1 MVNWTFSLRSLF
13 LVMLV
18 VATFCS
24 GWVCKEQW
32 DATLL
37 LTPLTSPA
45 QVETLIEELTVMY
58 DRQLKQVAKA
68 QSELEATQDDM
79 ARRIRQQ
86 EIEAQIQV
94 LDEMATQVQRLERE
108 RHGTFFPRWFPGSV
122 VRFLLVISAWV
133 LSCMVAMRMGMR
145 STQAGTR
152 PEQH

>member
-1 MVNWTFSLRSLF
+1 
-13 LVMLV
+13 MLV

-32 DATLL
+32 DATLI

-68 QSELEATQDDM
+68 QSELEATQDDI
-79 ARRIRQQ
+79 ARRNRQQ
-86 EIEAQIQV
+86 EIVAGTQV
-94 LDEMATQVQRLERE
+94 LDEMSTQVQRLERE

-122 VRFLLVISAWV
+122 VRFSLVISAWV

-145 STQAGTR
+145 SNQAGTR